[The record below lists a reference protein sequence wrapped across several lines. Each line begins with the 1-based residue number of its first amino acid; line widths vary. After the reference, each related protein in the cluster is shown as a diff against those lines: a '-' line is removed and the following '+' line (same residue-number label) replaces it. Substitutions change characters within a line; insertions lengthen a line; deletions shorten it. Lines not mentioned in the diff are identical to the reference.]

1 MPRTYRLGESIKFHP
16 RRADPEGSYAQ
27 TLAGLIQ
34 RKLELLPPPQ
44 PVTTLAQMSPEKQA
58 EMRVL
63 YPPPTSHR
71 PRPIRLR
78 RELCGGGLMEE
89 KGVRP
94 NDEALYLPKSAKTL
108 LEMP

>member
-1 MPRTYRLGESIKFHP
+1 MSRTYRLGESIKFHP

-44 PVTTLAQMSPEKQA
+44 PVTTLVQMSPEKQA
-58 EMRVL
+58 EMARL
-63 YPPPTSHR
+63 YPPPTNHR
-71 PRPIRLR
+71 LQPIRLR
-78 RELCGGGLMEE
+78 RERRGDRLMEE
-89 KGVRP
+89 NGVRP
-94 NDEALYLPKSAKTL
+94 NNEAPYLHKSVKTL